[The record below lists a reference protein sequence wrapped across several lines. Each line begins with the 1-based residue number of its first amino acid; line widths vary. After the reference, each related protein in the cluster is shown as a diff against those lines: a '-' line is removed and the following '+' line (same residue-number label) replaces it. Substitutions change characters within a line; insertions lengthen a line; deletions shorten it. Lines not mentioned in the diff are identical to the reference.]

1 MFLLPVEVNEDKTYR
16 ADLSRG
22 ESFGFLGFEFR
33 RVRSRS
39 GRWLD
44 AIVSA
49 PDKETHGIAAPAQG
63 YFPGLALPTG
73 HTGYRND

>member
-1 MFLLPVEVNEDKTYR
+1 MDYGQNVD
-16 ADLSRG
+16 
-22 ESFGFLGFEFR
+22 ESGT
-33 RVRSRS
+33 
-39 GRWLD
+39 LD

-49 PDKETHGIAAPAQG
+49 PDEETHGIAAPAQG

>member
-1 MFLLPVEVNEDKTYR
+1 M
-16 ADLSRG
+16 
-22 ESFGFLGFEFR
+22 
-33 RVRSRS
+33 
-39 GRWLD
+39 LD

-49 PDKETHGIAAPAQG
+49 PDEEAHGIAAPAQG